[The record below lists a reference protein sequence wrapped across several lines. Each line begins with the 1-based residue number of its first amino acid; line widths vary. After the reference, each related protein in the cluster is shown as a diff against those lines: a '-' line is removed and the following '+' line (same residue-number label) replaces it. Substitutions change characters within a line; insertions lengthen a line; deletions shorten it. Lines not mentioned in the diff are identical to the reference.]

1 MIRSDVAQ
9 RVWPGKRARPF
20 SATILAKFA
29 PDLKRKCIMDLSK
42 AIRLKLA
49 SLIALGRGSNDPS
62 RRSSRCA
69 NAASRSAQMPRGPGP
84 ELHRR
89 FEPSGG
95 LRVHAGPA
103 AACLNIMSAHQQG
116 RRRSRLGKGW
126 HVDLGRPLSG
136 ARERAWRALRQL
148 VGASADVVAGVSAG
162 ANALVGEA
170 ACSFSRIALARRGV
184 NGEIASARGGRRRP
198 IAPTAL
204 QRVVA
209 E

>member
-29 PDLKRKCIMDLSK
+29 PDLKGKCIMDLSK

-49 SLIALGRGSNDPS
+49 SLIALARGSNDPS

-103 AACLNIMSAHQQG
+103 AACLNTLYRPQQQG
-116 RRRSRLGKGW
+116 RRRSRLGNGW
-126 HVDLGRPLSG
+126 HVAG

-184 NGEIASARGGRRRP
+184 NGEIASARGARRRP

-204 QRVVA
+204 
-209 E
+209 

>member
-1 MIRSDVAQ
+1 
-9 RVWPGKRARPF
+9 
-20 SATILAKFA
+20 
-29 PDLKRKCIMDLSK
+29 
-42 AIRLKLA
+42 
-49 SLIALGRGSNDPS
+49 
-62 RRSSRCA
+62 
-69 NAASRSAQMPRGPGP
+69 MPRGPGP

-103 AACLNIMSAHQQG
+103 AACLNTLYRHIG
-116 RRRSRLGKGW
+116 RNNKVG
-126 HVDLGRPLSG
+126 VDLGWEMGGMLPALASGPGALSG
-136 ARERAWRALRQL
+136 NYI
-148 VGASADVVAGVSAG
+148 GASADVVAGVSAG

>member
-29 PDLKRKCIMDLSK
+29 PDLKGKCIMDLSK

-103 AACLNIMSAHQQG
+103 AWCLNIMSAASTRSASISAG
-116 RRRSRLGKGW
+116 KWVACCRRSRAGL
-126 HVDLGRPLSG
+126 
-136 ARERAWRALRQL
+136 ARSPATISAP
-148 VGASADVVAGVSAG
+148 SADVVAGVSAG

-184 NGEIASARGGRRRP
+184 NGEIASARGARRRP